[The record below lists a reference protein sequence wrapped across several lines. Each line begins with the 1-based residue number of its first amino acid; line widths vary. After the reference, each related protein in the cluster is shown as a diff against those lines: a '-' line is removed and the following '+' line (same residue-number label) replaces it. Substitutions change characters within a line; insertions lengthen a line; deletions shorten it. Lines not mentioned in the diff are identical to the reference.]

1 MAAANKFMGTH
12 NSVTPRNDWGGGMS
26 LGGDEAK
33 AHFVQ
38 LRF

>member
-12 NSVTPRNDWGGGMS
+12 NSVTPRNDWGGVS